1 MLTEKCWRWKCPQIR
16 CRLTRRMKVW
26 IGHPVSPIRPTL
38 WPHPSLSGQQTLQ
51 HYFPLNWFRRLS
63 TTLNTTTFRGAASS
77 PVTQLPHRRTHI
89 WGPLAPPQNGK
100 LTTRLIHGVNFGQK
114 FSIIYPPAP
123 LPSFP
128 VLQLLT
134 KVALFVLSMIQIGRF
149 LVDLCY
155 ES

>member
-1 MLTEKCWRWKCPQIR
+1 M
-16 CRLTRRMKVW
+16 W

-63 TTLNTTTFRGAASS
+63 TTLNTTTFGGAAST

-100 LTTRLIHGVNFGQK
+100 LTTRLIHGVNFGGK
-114 FSIIYPPAP
+114 FFYHLSSGRAGDPSPPSTLCNVAAGGG
-123 LPSFP
+123 
-128 VLQLLT
+128 
-134 KVALFVLSMIQIGRF
+134 KVALFVGGGFKIGNGSPLIISNLKKIRTE
-149 LVDLCY
+149 LG
-155 ES
+155 